1 MIKLTKLDGKEFVL
15 NCDLIESIEAN
26 PDTVLTLRTE
36 KKIIVK
42 EPLNE
47 VLNRIVSYKQTVY
60 STPYFQ
66 RGGRTYVNSDESD
79 IFANDK
85 DLKRMKNRDITYL
98 DEYEDDTEYYEDED

>member
-26 PDTVLTLRTE
+26 PDTVLSLRTD

-42 EPLNE
+42 EHLNE
-47 VLNRIVSYKQTVY
+47 VLNRIVSYKQTIY

-66 RGGRTYVNSDESD
+66 SAGKTYVNSEEPD
-79 IFANDK
+79 IFASNK
-85 DLKRMKNRDITYL
+85 DLKKMKDKDIIYL
-98 DEYEDDTEYYEDED
+98 EEYDDENEYYDEEE